1 MPQEFNF
8 NLFEPIEEILI
19 NQAGYYGISR
29 TDAKVQTNH
38 PCSCTRYW

>member
-8 NLFEPIEEILI
+8 NPFEPIQEILI

-29 TDAKVQTNH
+29 SDAKLQAE
-38 PCSCTRYW
+38 SL